1 MESHQ
6 SQQQRGTRRGPGRPR
21 GSSRA
26 GRPSSSSGNHHG
38 YGHSPVSL
46 TNIINFGDSPSSIN
60 ARTPSSS
67 RGRVRGANHHTPSH
81 PYISSPTSVDF
92 PSVATDAMSLDD
104 HRAASRSDKVP
115 RQGLNHSFTFSTP
128 ENPRHSPG
136 RKRARTL
143 EYPTDGADHQDEAKV
158 KGGHSLRKRV
168 RIDYAQM
175 NDDNEE
181 DQPPKELHDDRT
193 EITVSGAR
201 SARKRRSTAD
211 PHNDE
216 EGPQPPSSAAISKR
230 GRPEKQRTVSPKPQ
244 RRRTQQRKS
253 ISAPVARPAESP
265 DQLPS
270 DTELKD
276 TIEVGAP
283 LTMQFTGSSSSQ
295 RSETASNISGQSPSQ
310 NRNALQSTVIG
321 AQVASPTMIQ
331 QEDEAATSF
340 VAKEEPAS
348 SVLDATEPNHSE
360 ALPFSVT
367 NEPDQEDVKE
377 KVEDQDSQ
385 DSAPCPPDLG
395 QQLTSALS
403 AVSEIDNSQ
412 FAAQTSQDP
421 EPAAFGTEM
430 EAGSFQDHS
439 QSLKVPS
446 SQESIDSDATQDM
459 PPDGPVGTSALA
471 RELRN
476 TISSV
481 VDEQPSEEPTKVLES
496 DQQKEPVVESLHNSQ
511 NDQNDQNDQD
521 TPNSLPRTRRRLGRL
536 AGNSSATEEDS
547 SQLPTQTERRASTSR
562 KADKAKSDINPVA
575 SSVPTPESPET
586 PKKRRPGRPPKI
598 RQSIEQ
604 EPREPRVPR
613 KRRVTA
619 AAQTIAQPRPMRAH
633 TPRDFSFLT
642 PYTDAQDVYP
652 EVAQDYG
659 VPTPGETP
667 NLQNS
672 EDPGEPA
679 DDVESLAPERDSG
692 SQEQNQS
699 RLDGG
704 TGSNAPTPAPM
715 SDMPTPAAESMPA
728 SRNASPEPVIEP
740 IRKVKARKQYAF
752 TRIRSP
758 TDFINVL
765 DDYKNMSTEDLFN
778 ALEASAN
785 ALGAW
790 QEEWKKRKLVTED
803 EDNAVRRRA
812 HDAALMARE
821 ARDMAKTNGAISVE
835 KRDFEVK
842 GIRANFV
849 EENKLKHPESNPEV
863 AERNQDQVAA
873 QAYGFEWDPRPSMIG
888 RQDPIGQRDGLQN
901 NRLRNRPKLSQR
913 AAEAAVDDPVGVVT
927 GKRTRKPRIL
937 SDDSKEASRAPTP
950 MEAVKPK
957 QTRRR
962 RKNAENFDSDYE
974 AQAAADDSTPA
985 QKPEVPEAPPPEQ
998 PVKKRRGPKP
1008 GAKAA
1013 REAAAR
1019 AAAEKEAAEKAE
1031 QEAFANAEATRD
1043 RELYGVED
1051 EQPQTRKRRRG
1062 AAADGPAS
1070 SFDGANHQ
1078 HQPYAEST
1086 FQQGGEPSLPAPKR
1100 QRNRKSAAATQV
1112 EIPPNTFYSA
1122 GSSVPTN
1129 DDTVTPTEDFRPS
1142 TSSSTSSMHTVGSNY
1157 SFRNRPRKNYSELA
1171 DPIKDKL
1178 AETRPKRGRR
1188 AKKDQEPEPTSVPP
1202 NFSSSQFDGSSYG
1215 PPGHGYMPQ
1224 QAASV
1229 LAPPNNPFIN
1239 VTGGGPGQLLA
1250 PAPVRLGPA
1259 PAPPPHP
1266 VGAQNPFSAPH
1277 TNAPV
1282 EHPSHIEHPQSPRK
1296 KQPRIKIINR
1306 NRQNATPQP
1315 NGPPPPH
1322 QSYSHS
1328 GHQAPLAPLQPP
1340 PSFHGQ
1346 TGYEPHLYGGAHLQP
1361 HSMPGAGPGQFSF
1374 PVNSSPH
1381 ATMSMPPMMPN
1392 GPPFPPMGSLPGG
1405 PGSLPSTNSR
1415 GNSKPPGSGRATPA
1429 PSSAEGED
1437 LSEKDYASMTK
1448 SEKMSA
1454 SMKARWANGSMR
1466 QAVNKRKE
1474 TLARKKQKQSDEK
1487 NPTKTSTPTP
1497 QPEMPPSQSRTPVT
1511 SSAPNLPP
1519 PATGGSAQPSPVD
1532 MGQSLPPQERHRD
1545 FGGMLMSGEYN
1556 GPPAIPGGIR
1566 APSPPRQVPMQ
1577 HDDRQVLGYMQD
1589 GPPPARM
1596 PLIGGIWEAHPRPYA
1611 NGSGREEPNGDRHG
1625 GPGPAPGWGPQN

>member
-6 SQQQRGTRRGPGRPR
+6 SQQQRGARRGPGRPR

-26 GRPSSSSGNHHG
+26 GRPSSSSGSHHI
-38 YGHSPVSL
+38 HSSSPASL
-46 TNIINFGDSPSSIN
+46 TNIINFGDEPSSIN
-60 ARTPSSS
+60 ARTPSAT
-67 RGRVRGANHHTPSH
+67 RGRVRAANHHTPSH
-81 PYISSPTSVDF
+81 PYLSSPTSADF
-92 PSVATDAMSLDD
+92 PSVASDAMGLDD
-104 HRAASRSDKVP
+104 HRAAPRSDRVP
-115 RQGLNHSFTFSTP
+115 KQPLNHSFTFSTP
-128 ENPRHSPG
+128 ENPRHEPG

-143 EYPTDGADHQDEAKV
+143 EYPSDGPARQDDAKV

-181 DQPPKELHDDRT
+181 DQAPKELQDDRT

-201 SARKRRSTAD
+201 GARKRRSTAD
-211 PHNDE
+211 PHNDD
-216 EGPQPPSSAAISKR
+216 EGPQPPSAALTKR
-230 GRPEKQRTVSPKPQ
+230 ARPEKQRTVSPKPQ
-244 RRRTQQRKS
+244 RRKTQQRKS

-265 DQLPS
+265 DQQPS

-295 RSETASNISGQSPSQ
+295 HSETASNISGQSPSQ
-310 NRNALQSTVIG
+310 SRHAQPSTFTET
-321 AQVASPTMIQ
+321 QVASPTPIG
-331 QEDEAATSF
+331 QENEPSTSF
-340 VAKEEPAS
+340 GEKEEP
-348 SVLDATEPNHSE
+348 VLPSLDGAEPNHSE
-360 ALPFSVT
+360 APTLPAI
-367 NEPDQEDVKE
+367 NEPSQQD
-377 KVEDQDSQ
+377 VEDKEDIKEGLDSGP
-385 DSAPCPPDLG
+385 DLPDLG

-403 AVSEIDNSQ
+403 AVAEVDGSQ
-412 FAAQTSQDP
+412 FTAQSSQNP
-421 EPAAFGTEM
+421 ESAAFGTEM
-430 EAGSFQDHS
+430 AASSLPDHS
-439 QSLKVPS
+439 QGLKVPS

-459 PPDGPVGTSALA
+459 PPDGPLGNSALA

-481 VDEQPSEEPTKVLES
+481 VDEKPSEQPTKVLEP
-496 DQQKEPVVESLHNSQ
+496 DNEKEPAAEPLQ
-511 NDQNDQNDQD
+511 NDQEAQM
-521 TPNSLPRTRRRLGRL
+521 SLPRTRVSLSAVNGLLPRLCCNLLTISYLQRRLGRL
-536 AGNSSATEEDS
+536 VGNSSATEEDS
-547 SQLPTQTERRASTSR
+547 SQLPTQTERRSSTSR
-562 KADKAKSDINPVA
+562 KAEKTKADVNPVVSTA
-575 SSVPTPESPET
+575 QTPESPET

-619 AAQTIAQPRPMRAH
+619 TAQTIAQPRPMRAH

-642 PYTDAQDVYP
+642 PYTDAQDAYP

-672 EDPGEPA
+672 EDPGEAA

-692 SQEQNQS
+692 SQEQGQS

-704 TGSNAPTPAPM
+704 SGSNAPTPAPM
-715 SDMPTPAAESMPA
+715 SDMPTPAAESLPA

-740 IRKVKARKQYAF
+740 IRKVKARKQFRF
-752 TRIRSP
+752 TRMRSP
-758 TDFINVL
+758 TDFVNVL

-790 QEEWKKRKLVTED
+790 QDEWKKRKLVTED

-835 KRDFEVK
+835 KRDFEIK
-842 GIRANFV
+842 GIRANLV
-849 EENKLKHPESNPEV
+849 DENKLKHPESNPEV
-863 AERNQDQVAA
+863 YERNQDQVAA

-937 SDDSKEASRAPTP
+937 SDDSKDASRAPTP
-950 MEAVKPK
+950 LEPVKPK

-962 RKNAENFDSDYE
+962 RKNAGAENFDSDYE
-974 AQAAADDSTPA
+974 AQGAAEDSTPA
-985 QKPEVPEAPPPEQ
+985 QKPEAPEAPPPEQ
-998 PVKKRRGPKP
+998 PVRKRRGPKP

-1031 QEAFANAEATRD
+1031 QEALANAEAARD
-1043 RELYGVED
+1043 RELYGVEE

-1062 AAADGPAS
+1062 PAADTLAS
-1070 SFDGANHQ
+1070 SFDGAQ
-1078 HQPYAEST
+1078 QQPPPGEGA
-1086 FQQGGEPSLPAPKR
+1086 FLQGGDASLPAPKR
-1100 QRNRKSAAATQV
+1100 QRGRKSAAATQV

-1142 TSSSTSSMHTVGSNY
+1142 TSSSTSSMHTVGSSY
-1157 SFRNRPRKNYSELA
+1157 SFRHRPRKNYSELA
-1171 DPIKDKL
+1171 DPIKDML
-1178 AETRPKRGRR
+1178 ADTRPKRGRR
-1188 AKKDQEPEPTSVPP
+1188 AKKEQEPEPTSVPS
-1202 NFSSSQFDGSSYG
+1202 NFAPSQLDGSSYG
-1215 PPGHGYMPQ
+1215 PPGHGYMHH
-1224 QAASV
+1224 QAAPV

-1250 PAPVRLGPA
+1250 PAPVRLGPG

-1282 EHPSHIEHPQSPRK
+1282 EHPPHTEPPQSPRK

-1315 NGPPPPH
+1315 NGPPPHH

-1346 TGYEPHLYGGAHLQP
+1346 TGYEQHLYGGTPLQP

-1381 ATMSMPPMMPN
+1381 AAMSMPPMMPN

-1454 SMKARWANGSMR
+1454 SMKG
-1466 QAVNKRKE
+1466 KPE
-1474 TLARKKQKQSDEK
+1474 TMSLYPLVVADCLL
-1487 NPTKTSTPTP
+1487 TTSVV
-1497 QPEMPPSQSRTPVT
+1497 Q
-1511 SSAPNLPP
+1511 L
-1519 PATGGSAQPSPVD
+1519 
-1532 MGQSLPPQERHRD
+1532 
-1545 FGGMLMSGEYN
+1545 
-1556 GPPAIPGGIR
+1556 
-1566 APSPPRQVPMQ
+1566 
-1577 HDDRQVLGYMQD
+1577 D
-1589 GPPPARM
+1589 GPMA
-1596 PLIGGIWEAHPRPYA
+1596 LCVK
-1611 NGSGREEPNGDRHG
+1611 
-1625 GPGPAPGWGPQN
+1625 Q

>member
-1 MESHQ
+1 MLQ
-6 SQQQRGTRRGPGRPR
+6 
-21 GSSRA
+21 
-26 GRPSSSSGNHHG
+26 
-38 YGHSPVSL
+38 SL
-46 TNIINFGDSPSSIN
+46 T
-60 ARTPSSS
+60 
-67 RGRVRGANHHTPSH
+67 
-81 PYISSPTSVDF
+81 IS
-92 PSVATDAMSLDD
+92 
-104 HRAASRSDKVP
+104 
-115 RQGLNHSFTFSTP
+115 
-128 ENPRHSPG
+128 
-136 RKRARTL
+136 
-143 EYPTDGADHQDEAKV
+143 Y
-158 KGGHSLRKRV
+158 
-168 RIDYAQM
+168 
-175 NDDNEE
+175 
-181 DQPPKELHDDRT
+181 
-193 EITVSGAR
+193 
-201 SARKRRSTAD
+201 
-211 PHNDE
+211 
-216 EGPQPPSSAAISKR
+216 
-230 GRPEKQRTVSPKPQ
+230 
-244 RRRTQQRKS
+244 
-253 ISAPVARPAESP
+253 
-265 DQLPS
+265 
-270 DTELKD
+270 LK
-276 TIEVGAP
+276 
-283 LTMQFTGSSSSQ
+283 
-295 RSETASNISGQSPSQ
+295 
-310 NRNALQSTVIG
+310 
-321 AQVASPTMIQ
+321 
-331 QEDEAATSF
+331 
-340 VAKEEPAS
+340 
-348 SVLDATEPNHSE
+348 
-360 ALPFSVT
+360 
-367 NEPDQEDVKE
+367 
-377 KVEDQDSQ
+377 
-385 DSAPCPPDLG
+385 
-395 QQLTSALS
+395 
-403 AVSEIDNSQ
+403 
-412 FAAQTSQDP
+412 
-421 EPAAFGTEM
+421 
-430 EAGSFQDHS
+430 
-439 QSLKVPS
+439 
-446 SQESIDSDATQDM
+446 
-459 PPDGPVGTSALA
+459 
-471 RELRN
+471 
-476 TISSV
+476 
-481 VDEQPSEEPTKVLES
+481 
-496 DQQKEPVVESLHNSQ
+496 
-511 NDQNDQNDQD
+511 
-521 TPNSLPRTRRRLGRL
+521 RRLGRL
-536 AGNSSATEEDS
+536 VGNSSATEEDS
-547 SQLPTQTERRASTSR
+547 SQLPTQTERRSSTTR
-562 KADKAKSDINPVA
+562 KIEKAKSDINPVV

-619 AAQTIAQPRPMRAH
+619 TVQTIAQPRPMRAH

-642 PYTDAQDVYP
+642 PYTDAQDAYP

-679 DDVESLAPERDSG
+679 DDADSLAPERDSG
-692 SQEQNQS
+692 SQEQGQS
-699 RLDGG
+699 RIDGG
-704 TGSNAPTPAPM
+704 SGSNAPTPAPM
-715 SDMPTPAAESMPA
+715 SDMPTPAAESLPA

-740 IRKVKARKQYAF
+740 IRKVKARKQYKF

-758 TDFINVL
+758 TDFVNVL

-778 ALEASAN
+778 VLEASAT

-790 QEEWKKRKLVTED
+790 QDEWKKRKLVTED
-803 EDNAVRRRA
+803 EDNAGRRRN

-849 EENKLKHPESNPEV
+849 DENKLKHPESNPEV
-863 AERNQDQVAA
+863 YERHQDQVAA

-913 AAEAAVDDPVGVVT
+913 AAEAALDDPVGVVT

-937 SDDSKEASRAPTP
+937 SDESKEASRAPTP
-950 MEAVKPK
+950 LEPVKPK

-962 RKNAENFDSDYE
+962 RKNAGAENLDSDYE
-974 AQAAADDSTPA
+974 AQAGVEDSAPA
-985 QKPEVPEAPPPEQ
+985 QKPEVPEGPPPDQ

-1031 QEAFANAEATRD
+1031 QEALANAEALRD

-1062 AAADGPAS
+1062 AAADSFAS
-1070 SFDGANHQ
+1070 SFDGAQ
-1078 HQPYAEST
+1078 QQPHPAEGAYL
-1086 FQQGGEPSLPAPKR
+1086 QGGDASLPAPKR
-1100 QRNRKSAAATQV
+1100 QRGRKSAAAAATQV

-1142 TSSSTSSMHTVGSNY
+1142 TSSSTSSMHTVGSSY
-1157 SFRNRPRKNYSELA
+1157 SFRHRPRKNYSELA
-1171 DPIKDKL
+1171 DPIKEMLTDP
-1178 AETRPKRGRR
+1178 RPKRGRR
-1188 AKKDQEPEPTSVPP
+1188 AKKEQEPEPTSVPH
-1202 NFSSSQFDGSSYG
+1202 NFAPSQLDGSSYG
-1215 PPGHGYMPQ
+1215 PPGHGYMHQ
-1224 QAASV
+1224 QAPSV

-1282 EHPSHIEHPQSPRK
+1282 EHPPHLEPPQSPRK

-1346 TGYEPHLYGGAHLQP
+1346 TGYEQHLYGGAPLQP

-1381 ATMSMPPMMPN
+1381 AAMSMPPMIPN

-1454 SMKARWANGSMR
+1454 SMKGKSAVSSIFLQWLSDTLICTARWANGSMR

-1511 SSAPNLPP
+1511 ASAPNLPP
-1519 PATGGSAQPSPVD
+1519 PAAGGSAQPSPVE
-1532 MGQSLPPQERHRD
+1532 MGKGLPPQERHRD
-1545 FGGMLMSGEYN
+1545 FGGILMSGDYN
-1556 GPPAIPGGIR
+1556 GPPALPGGIR
-1566 APSPPRQVPMQ
+1566 APAQAPPLQ
-1577 HDDRQVLGYMQD
+1577 HDDRQVLGYMQEA
-1589 GPPPARM
+1589 PPPPHMA
-1596 PLIGGIWEAHPRPYA
+1596 LAGGIWEAHARSYA
-1611 NGSGREEPNGDRHG
+1611 NGGGREELNGDRHG
-1625 GPGPAPGWGPQN
+1625 GGGAPAPGWGPQQH